1 MSTTGRSAARAT
13 GQEAARATAEGPA
26 SAALSNT
33 SARATGPKGAAC
45 LNQEAPGGVATN
57 TVATGRDAVDSWLA
71 EHAVDLVQW
80 RRHIHAN
87 PELSRTEFGTTE
99 FVAAWLTKAGLS
111 PQKMPGGTGLICD
124 IGPEGPRIGLRADMD
139 ALPLQEFTGLPF
151 ASTVP
156 GVSHACG
163 HDAHTTVLL
172 GTALALAEVPELP
185 VGVRL
190 VFQPA
195 EEVMPGGA
203 IDLVAAGVMEGVDR
217 IFALHCDPRLEVGR
231 VGIRVGAITSAA
243 DTIELVLDSPGGHTS
258 RPHLTSDLVYAIGTV
273 ITGLP
278 GLLSRRIDPRT
289 STVMVWGAVSAGKA
303 PNAIPQTGMLTGTV
317 RTGDHATWSL
327 LEPMVHE
334 IVDGLLAPTGVRYQ
348 LNYRRGVPPVVNDEH
363 STRLFEDAIRA
374 LGPDALADTIQSGGG
389 EDFSW
394 YLEEVPGAMARL
406 GVWSGHGEQLDL
418 HQPTFDLDERALEV
432 GVRVLSNIV
441 LQQPSR

>member
-1 MSTTGRSAARAT
+1 MSGS
-13 GQEAARATAEGPA
+13 E
-26 SAALSNT
+26 
-33 SARATGPKGAAC
+33 
-45 LNQEAPGGVATN
+45 V
-57 TVATGRDAVDSWLA
+57 VDAWLA
-71 EHAVDLVQW
+71 EHTVDLIQW

-87 PELSRTEFGTTE
+87 PELSRTEFATTE
-99 FVAAWLTKAGLS
+99 FISTWLTKAGLT

-124 IGPEGPRIGLRADMD
+124 IGPVDAPRIGLRADMD
-139 ALPLQEFTGLPF
+139 ALPLQEFTGLGF

-163 HDAHTTVLL
+163 HDAHTAILL
-172 GTALALAEVPELP
+172 GTALALAEIDLP
-185 VGVRL
+185 VGVRF

-203 IDLVAAGVMEGVDR
+203 IDMVAAGAMEGVDR

-243 DTIELVLDSPGGHTS
+243 DTVELVLDSPGGHTS

-327 LEPMVHE
+327 LEPMVNE

-363 STRLFEDAIRA
+363 STRMFEDAIRA
-374 LGPDALADTIQSGGG
+374 LGPDALADTPQSGGG

-406 GVWSGHGEQLDL
+406 GVWSGEGEQLDL
-418 HQPTFDLDERALEV
+418 HQATFDLDERALAV
-432 GVRVLSNIV
+432 GVRALSNII
-441 LQQPSR
+441 LQAG

>member
-1 MSTTGRSAARAT
+1 MT
-13 GQEAARATAEGPA
+13 P
-26 SAALSNT
+26 
-33 SARATGPKGAAC
+33 
-45 LNQEAPGGVATN
+45 EAPGGVATD
-57 TVATGRDAVDSWLA
+57 TVGTARDAVESWLA

-139 ALPLQEFTGLPF
+139 ALPLQEFTGLSF

-163 HDAHTTVLL
+163 HDAHTTILL
-172 GTALALAEVPELP
+172 GTALALAEIPDLP

-203 IDLVAAGVMEGVDR
+203 IDLVAAGVMEGVER

-363 STRLFEDAIRA
+363 STRIFEDAIRA

-418 HQPTFDLDERALEV
+418 HQPTFDIDERALAV

-441 LQQPSR
+441 LQTPPR

>member
-1 MSTTGRSAARAT
+1 M
-13 GQEAARATAEGPA
+13 E
-26 SAALSNT
+26 
-33 SARATGPKGAAC
+33 
-45 LNQEAPGGVATN
+45 
-57 TVATGRDAVDSWLA
+57 SWLA
-71 EHAVDLVQW
+71 DHTVDLVQW

-99 FVAAWLTKAGLS
+99 FVSAWLTKAGLT
-111 PQKMPGGTGLICD
+111 PQVLPGGTGLICD

-163 HDAHTTVLL
+163 HDAHTTILL
-172 GTALALAEVPELP
+172 GTALALAEVPQLP

-203 IDLVAAGVMEGVDR
+203 IDVVAAGAMTGVER

-231 VGIRVGAITSAA
+231 IGIRVGAITSAA

-258 RPHLTSDLVYAIGTV
+258 RPHLTSDLVYAIGSV

-303 PNAIPQTGMLTGTV
+303 PNAIPQTGMLTGTI

-327 LEPMVHE
+327 LEPMVRE

-374 LGPDALADTIQSGGG
+374 LGPDALADTPQSGGG

-406 GVWSGHGEQLDL
+406 GVWSGEGEQLDL
-418 HQPTFDLDERALEV
+418 HQPTFDIDERALAV
-432 GVRVLSNIV
+432 GVRVLSNLALGV
-441 LQQPSR
+441 GPV

>member
-1 MSTTGRSAARAT
+1 MNNLGRPLDHVHSPAAGACV
-13 GQEAARATAEGPA
+13 TAEGPA
-26 SAALSNT
+26 TNT
-33 SARATGPKGAAC
+33 ATDTATETTACTTAEPAPGEDPMRATGAHPVIE
-45 LNQEAPGGVATN
+45 Q
-57 TVATGRDAVDSWLA
+57 WLA
-71 EHAVDLVQW
+71 AHGADLIRW

-87 PELSRTEFGTTE
+87 PELSRTEFATTE
-99 FVAAWLTKAGLS
+99 FIEERLAEAGLD
-111 PQKMPGGTGLICD
+111 PRRIPGGTGLICD
-124 IGPEGPRIGLRADMD
+124 LGPADGPRVGLRADID

-151 ASTVP
+151 SSTVP

-163 HDAHTTVLL
+163 HDAHTTILL
-172 GTALALAEVPELP
+172 GTALALAKVPELP
-185 VGVRL
+185 IGVRL
-190 VFQPA
+190 IFQPA

-203 IDLVAAGVMEGVDR
+203 LDMVAAGATAGLDR
-217 IFALHCDPRLEVGR
+217 IFAVHCDPRLEVGR
-231 VGIRVGAITSAA
+231 VGMRVGAITSAA
-243 DTIELVLDSPGGHTS
+243 DTVELVLDSPGGHTS

-363 STRLFEDAIRA
+363 SVRWFEHAIRA
-374 LGPDALADTIQSGGG
+374 LGTDALADTAQSGGG

-406 GVWSGHGEQLDL
+406 GVWSGEGEQLDL
-418 HQPTFDLDERALEV
+418 HQPTFDIDERALAV
-432 GVRVLSNIV
+432 GVRLFTNLVLDP
-441 LQQPSR
+441 QH